1 MAGVD
6 VVQEPRPVVRF
17 VQDERF
23 APRKEALDAFT
34 EQTGIEVALDLLR
47 ADRFS
52 RVARHAFGSRPDW
65 DLLVPDEVIVAE
77 QIHRGLL
84 EPLGRRAHRAGM
96 DLDDFPQAAIDR
108 FRASDVIYAIPFAA
122 MSNVLIYRADILE
135 RYGYSVPITFDA
147 LRETALAVQT
157 ALRGDGV
164 ANVVGFTC
172 RGIGGY
178 GQNFWILGSTLFPSW
193 GWSWNR
199 GSGQP
204 PRVHEPAT
212 VDALDFYAA
221 LLREAGPPDA
231 ARMTATDARRLFAE
245 GKAVFLLDTATEL
258 ATMRQV
264 DPEGP
269 GSIAA
274 IELVPTGPS
283 SRPEPGLASPAFCIP
298 ASSAVK
304 EEAWQLLQ
312 FLLSPEELLKDA
324 FELGHPETARQSV
337 FDSETY
343 AAAYDEAF
351 RVTLAETRR
360 FARINRPLIP
370 FGFDLGEIV
379 GAAAEAVI
387 AGEETADE
395 ALRDAQELIDGMRW
409 SLAPG
414 SQPTPAA

>member
-1 MAGVD
+1 MPGVD
-6 VVQEPRPVVRF
+6 VVQEPRPVVRIA
-17 VQDERF
+17 QDERF

-34 EQTGIEVALDLLR
+34 EQTGIEVALDLLP
-47 ADRFS
+47 ADRLS
-52 RVARHAFGSRPDW
+52 RVARHAFGARPDW

-122 MSNVLIYRADILE
+122 MSNVLIHRADILE
-135 RYGYSVPITFDA
+135 RYGYPVPATFEDLRATALGVQMA
-147 LRETALAVQT
+147 LR
-157 ALRGDGV
+157 RDGV
-164 ANVVGFTC
+164 EDVVGFTS

-193 GWSWNR
+193 GWNWNR

-212 VDALDFYAA
+212 AAALGFYAA

-231 ARMTATDARRLFAE
+231 ARMTGADARRQFVE
-245 GKAVFLLDTATEL
+245 GKAVFLLDIATEV
-258 ATMRQV
+258 ATMRQA
-264 DPEGP
+264 DPEGI
-269 GSIAA
+269 GVVAEIA
-274 IELVPTGPS
+274 LVPTGPS
-283 SRPEPGLASPAFCIP
+283 GRPEPGLASPAFCIP

-304 EEAWQLLQ
+304 EEAWKLLQ
-312 FLLSPEELLKDA
+312 LLLSPEELLKDA
-324 FELGHPETARQSV
+324 IELRRPETARQSV
-337 FDSETY
+337 FDSEAY
-343 AAAYDEAF
+343 AATFDESIRA
-351 RVTLAETRR
+351 TLAETRR
-360 FARINRPLIP
+360 YARINRPLIP
-370 FGFDLGEIV
+370 FGFDLGEIA

-387 AGEETADE
+387 AGEQTADE

-409 SLAPG
+409 SMAPG
-414 SQPTPAA
+414 NLLFPSA